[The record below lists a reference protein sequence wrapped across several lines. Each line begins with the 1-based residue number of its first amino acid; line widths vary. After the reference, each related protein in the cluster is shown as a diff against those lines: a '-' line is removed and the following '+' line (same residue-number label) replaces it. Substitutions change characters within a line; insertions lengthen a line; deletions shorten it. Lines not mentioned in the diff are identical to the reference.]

1 MKTAVII
8 VANNR
13 YIVRKTSRFAT
24 VNKSEQNLL
33 LKLGEIYRTSSQF
46 NDETLINKLYY
57 FISKSFVLFSHKIV
71 RQNYLVYIFGA
82 TIVNMSSIMHG

>member
-1 MKTAVII
+1 MRNDSRWRHAVTIREK
-8 VANNR
+8 V
-13 YIVRKTSRFAT
+13 YSHP
-24 VNKSEQNLL
+24 SL
-33 LKLGEIYRTSSQF
+33 S
-46 NDETLINKLYY
+46 DETFINKLCY